1 MPAPSDLIHQTA
13 TTTGTGDFTL
23 VSLNGKRSFN
33 TGFGT
38 GGTDLFDYYISS
50 RDAAEWER
58 GTGHLSDATTLV
70 RDTVIASSNANAAVN
85 FAAGTKDVT
94 NDIPAAKQ
102 VTTDTAQTLTNKT
115 IDLTSN
121 TLVGSVNEFNAALE
135 SADFYTT
142 GGTDV
147 ALADGG
153 TGASTVAG
161 AQANLGVSAA
171 GITYFPF
178 CI

>member
-13 TTTGTGDFTL
+13 TSTGTGNFTL
-23 VSLNGKRSFN
+23 VSVNGKRSFN

-70 RDTVIASSNANAAVN
+70 RDTVIASSNANAAVS
-85 FAAGTKDVT
+85 FSAGTKDVT

-115 IDLTSN
+115 LTSP
-121 TLVGSVNEFNAALE
+121 TLTTPAL
-135 SADFYTT
+135 
-142 GGTDV
+142 GTP
-147 ALADGG
+147 ASGNLANC
-153 TGASTVAG
+153 T
-161 AQANLGVSAA
+161 
-171 GITYFPF
+171 GITNKAFAMAILF
-178 CI
+178 G